1 MIGVRQMKK
10 IIFIVSII
18 VIALFAL
25 TAYVAIGEK
34 HATASGHYEWLPVMG
49 LSDGKFV
56 GTGVDAVQ
64 QIGKDLDTNIESK
77 NVGSWSQ
84 VQEKLK
90 TGEIDF
96 VFAIYWTEERSR
108 YIRYSVDY
116 TTDPIVAYFA
126 NGRSFPLNQKED
138 LVGKRGVVTKGDS
151 YGTELDKFIVESN
164 LDIVETITPERAFS
178 MLKSGEADYFLYSAY
193 AGRALIARE
202 NLSGFE
208 ESKTI
213 SEQLFYVGVSKKSPY
228 ANQMDAINASLRRQM
243 ANPNSSLYRS
253 H

>member
-1 MIGVRQMKK
+1 MKK
-10 IIFIVSII
+10 SIFIVTII
-18 VIALFAL
+18 VIALVAL
-25 TAYVAIGEK
+25 TACVSIEEK

-56 GTGVDAVQ
+56 GSGVDAVQ
-64 QIGKDLDTNIESK
+64 QVGKDIDVNIESK
-77 NVGSWSQ
+77 DVGSWSQ

-90 TGEIDF
+90 IGEIDF
-96 VFAIYWTEERSR
+96 VFAIYWTEERSK
-108 YIRYSVDY
+108 YILYSVDY

-126 NGRSFPLNQKED
+126 AGKPFSLNQKED
-138 LVGKRGVVTKGDS
+138 LIGKRGVVTKGDS
-151 YGTELDKFIVESN
+151 YGVELDKFIVESN
-164 LDIVETITPERAFS
+164 LDMVETNTPEQAFA

-228 ANQMDAINASLRRQM
+228 ANRMDAINASLRKQM
-243 ANPNSSLYRS
+243 SDPDSPLYRS